1 MMKRLLAFILAAM
14 MLLAC
19 LAGCASSSADEEVE
33 EDEVKGAEIQ
43 MFLTTLPESI
53 DPSASYTA
61 ADTVRIMG
69 LLYEGLTTIDEDGN
83 LEKALAADW
92 EYEID
97 ERDGLL
103 KLEIT
108 LANSRW
114 SDGIIVDVDDFIYAW
129 SRILLPENK
138 NANASLL
145 YPILNA
151 REVKEGLCSVN
162 DLGVYA
168 IKDNVMQI
176 VFEPSFAN
184 EDDFSKSEIKKNV
197 EYFMRRLASPALV
210 PLRED
215 VASKL
220 DWNTVKSSTF
230 ITNGP
235 FKIKSWN
242 TGELTFERSV
252 YYRCVSDSESN
263 ADDKVVKPYRIIT
276 LYTDGKSATNHY
288 EKFTNEQSFYINL
301 NSASDEVIENIKKK
315 DIESDNLLSTY
326 CLYLDS
332 SHELFAN
339 PEVRKALSLAL
350 DRAAIAESVMA
361 EPATGFVPEG
371 VEDTK
376 KGTSFRKEGGD
387 VISAKANLEEAKK
400 IIAAAS
406 PKAKMITIEYS
417 NLRDDEERI
426 AKACQAAWTELGF
439 RVTIGD
445 KTQVYIDRKENGEYS
460 MNLNNEEMNIASVV
474 AMNLQSMTND
484 AYSILSTF
492 SSKFG
497 GTFVDVTTGPSAED
511 VVYGNHVTGFADA
524 EYDAIV
530 EKFVNATDSKTRSAA
545 MHEAEE
551 YLAEKMPVIPV
562 VFNKANYI
570 TQKLSKYETDF
581 FGRLNFTE
589 LKQKNF
595 EKYLETEEE

>member
-1 MMKRLLAFILAAM
+1 
-14 MLLAC
+14 MLLTA
-19 LAGCASSSADEEVE
+19 LAGCASNEEE
-33 EDEVKGAEIQ
+33 EKEDEIKGAEIQ

-53 DPSASYTA
+53 DPAASYTA
-61 ADTVRIMG
+61 VDTIRIMG
-69 LLYEGLTTIDEDGN
+69 LLYEGLTTIDKDGK

-103 KLEIT
+103 KLQIT
-108 LANSRW
+108 LTNSRW

-138 NANASLL
+138 NSNAALL

-151 REVKEGLCSVN
+151 RAVKEGLCSVN

-168 IKDNVMQI
+168 IKDNVMEI

-184 EDDFSKSEIKKNV
+184 EDDHSKSEIKKNV
-197 EYFMRRLASPALV
+197 EYFLRHLASPALV

-215 VASKL
+215 VVSKV
-220 DWNTVKSSTF
+220 DWNTNKSSTF
-230 ITNGP
+230 VTNGP
-235 FKIKSWN
+235 FKIKNWN

-252 YYRCVSDSESN
+252 YYRCVGDSESN

-276 LYTDGKSATNHY
+276 LYTEGKSASDHM
-288 EKFTNEQSFYINL
+288 EKFNAEQSFYINL
-301 NSASDEVIENIKKK
+301 NSASDEVLETIKKK
-315 DIESDNLLSTY
+315 DIESDSLLSTY

-332 SHELFAN
+332 SHPLFAD
-339 PEVRKALSLAL
+339 PQVRKALSLAL
-350 DRAAIAESVMA
+350 DRTAIADAVMA
-361 EPATGFVPEG
+361 EPATGFVPSG
-371 VEDTK
+371 AEDTK

-387 VISAKANLEEAKK
+387 VISAKADIEAAKK
-400 IIAAAS
+400 LIAAAA
-406 PKAKMITIEYS
+406 PKDKMITIEYS
-417 NLRDDEERI
+417 NLREDEEKI
-426 AKACQAAWTELGF
+426 ANACKEAWSELGF
-439 RVTIGD
+439 RVTVSG

-460 MNLNNEEMNIASVV
+460 MNQNNEEMNLASVV
-474 AMNLQSMTND
+474 AMNLQSMSND
-484 AYSILSTF
+484 AFSILTAF
-492 SSKFG
+492 SSEYG
-497 GTFVDVTTGPSAED
+497 GTFIDVTTGPSAED

-530 EKFVNATDSKTRSAA
+530 EKFVTADNAKDRAAA

-562 VFNKANYI
+562 LFNKANYV
-570 TQKLSKYETDF
+570 TQKLSKYDTDL

-595 EKYLETEEE
+595 EKYLETEE